1 MDGAYLTAAR
11 TAAGSAL
18 ATRFMARPDADV
30 QVIVGTGAQARAH
43 ALAIP
48 STTVPFLLLTY
59 GRMLWGGA
67 GDGSKG
73 VFLQERV
80 PSGGRI

>member
-1 MDGAYLTAAR
+1 MTVFDPATGTPLAIMDGAYLTAAR

-48 STTVPFLLLTY
+48 SITVPLFVAD
-59 GRMLWGGA
+59 LW
-67 GDGSKG
+67 
-73 VFLQERV
+73 
-80 PSGGRI
+80 